1 MFMEGNDENDL
12 NDASGIVWAHSEF
25 RLSFMFLTNTISCIL
40 RGQGRRA
47 TMEMAQM
54 TPYMSFGP
62 LVSIFL
68 SFMFKPILTSI
79 FRYNS
84 YFLKA

>member
-1 MFMEGNDENDL
+1 MEGDDENGP

-25 RLSFMFLTNTISCIL
+25 RLSFMFLTNRT
-40 RGQGRRA
+40 GEEGA
-47 TMEMAQM
+47 TMKMAQT
-54 TPYMSFGP
+54 TPDMSFGQ
-62 LVSIFL
+62 LVGIFL
-68 SFMFKPILTSI
+68 SFVFKPILTSI